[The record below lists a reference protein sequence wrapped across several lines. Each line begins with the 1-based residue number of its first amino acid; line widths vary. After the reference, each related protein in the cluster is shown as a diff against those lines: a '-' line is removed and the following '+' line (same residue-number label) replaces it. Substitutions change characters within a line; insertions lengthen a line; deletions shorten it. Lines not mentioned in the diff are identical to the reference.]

1 MGIKNSIR
9 VIKRKKKMK
18 FSPAL
23 LFALAS
29 ANDRKVPPRHPL
41 QRLARLTEFTEELLN
56 DWYSWLP
63 SKNSWV
69 AKFKANA
76 ARMEKNFRRGNQ
88 RCGYY
93 DEQQLP
99 HGGPADRKRRSAD
112 DHDWDRYNRE
122 DPSEGTKQLTTGYR
136 KWAERYLS
144 ACSGQRNYSHQVNR
158 MKKWNNRLQA
168 HLAANDN

>member
-1 MGIKNSIR
+1 M
-9 VIKRKKKMK
+9 
-18 FSPAL
+18 
-23 LFALAS
+23 AS
-29 ANDRKVPPRHPL
+29 KVNI
-41 QRLARLTEFTEELLN
+41 LTNQEPVLTSHVF
-56 DWYSWLP
+56 

-122 DPSEGTKQLTTGYR
+122 DPSLGTKQLTTGYR